1 MPRNLPLHENAPP
14 LILLDN
20 RAAVRSD
27 ERLEIF
33 AMTETI
39 KLTDGTE
46 LPLDNHWRTIATQE
60 ASSMV
65 DGGRYVH
72 PSVSIAEH
80 NDGRVVVFSV
90 VKDRKEIHPGGGELF
105 PTPIRDQVERAVTD
119 LSHQYSLGKFLLES
133 CMRQFDSR
141 K

>member
-1 MPRNLPLHENAPP
+1 
-14 LILLDN
+14 
-20 RAAVRSD
+20 
-27 ERLEIF
+27 
-33 AMTETI
+33 MTETI

-46 LPLDNHWRTIATQE
+46 LPLDNHWQTIATQE

-72 PSVSIAEH
+72 PSISIAEH

-90 VKDRKEIHPGGGELF
+90 VKDRKEVHPGGGELL
-105 PTPIRDQVERAVTD
+105 PSTIRDQVERAVTD
-119 LSHQYSLGKFLLES
+119 LAHQYSLGKFLRES